1 MNPITTNIRT
11 FSFNYSFIGNM
22 FVFPFLPEKH
32 PLLKVESYV
41 TQILE
46 IKKAK
51 TDTAK
56 SYFDMTFQ
64 TWN

>member
-1 MNPITTNIRT
+1 
-11 FSFNYSFIGNM
+11 M

-32 PLLKVESYV
+32 PLLRVESYV

-51 TDTAK
+51 TDTSK

-64 TWN
+64 T